1 MNLYLLAV
9 TPLTFYAA
17 CALLRERSPC
27 VPIVLWRRFLIGG
40 LLALPGYLGA
50 GIVAG
55 WFGSSYAP
63 AALFARLT
71 TTGYLLPVGM
81 AAAAALA
88 VELPAELA
96 ARRGA
101 ETAGR
106 QAGDSRGD
114 DGRGDDALPVL
125 ASMAGFVAFF
135 VTIEL
140 AAGRLP
146 SSPMQLL
153 IMPTLRA
160 ATIVVLAFA
169 WTRRER
175 PIAAVLISVAA
186 VLFAGEVSHLY
197 AVGFRV
203 PAGVLAA
210 AAAGAGGIALRA
222 MRGSP

>member
-1 MNLYLLAV
+1 MTLYLLAV

-17 CALLRERSPC
+17 CALLRERPPC

-40 LLALPGYLGA
+40 LLALPGFLAA

-81 AAAAALA
+81 AAVAALA
-88 VELPAELA
+88 VKLSAELA

-101 ETAGR
+101 AEADRHAG
-106 QAGDSRGD
+106 GGT
-114 DGRGDDALPVL
+114 GDDALPVL
-125 ASMAGFVAFF
+125 ASMAGFIAFF
-135 VTIEL
+135 AAVEL
-140 AAGRLP
+140 AAGRVP
-146 SSPMQLL
+146 PSPMHLL

-175 PIAAVLISVAA
+175 PIAAVLIAVAA

-203 PAGVLAA
+203 PAAVLAA
-210 AAAGAGGIALRA
+210 AAAAAGGIALRA
-222 MRGSP
+222 MRASP

>member
-1 MNLYLLAV
+1 MSLYLLAV

-27 VPIVLWRRFLIGG
+27 VTIVLLRRFLIGG

-50 GIVAG
+50 GIVTG

-63 AALFARLT
+63 VSLFARLT
-71 TTGYLLPVGM
+71 TTGYVLPAGM
-81 AAAAALA
+81 AAVAALA
-88 VELPAELA
+88 VELPAARA

-101 ETAGR
+101 
-106 QAGDSRGD
+106 
-114 DGRGDDALPVL
+114 GDDALPVL
-125 ASMAGFVAFF
+125 ASMAGFIAFF
-135 VTIEL
+135 AAIEL

-146 SSPMQLL
+146 PSPMQLL

-175 PIAAVLISVAA
+175 PLAAVLVAVAA
-186 VLFAGEVSHLY
+186 ILFAGEVSHLY
-197 AVGFRV
+197 AVGSRV
-203 PAGVLAA
+203 PAGALAA
-210 AAAGAGGIALRA
+210 AAAGAGGFALRA

>member
-1 MNLYLLAV
+1 MSLYLLAV

-27 VPIVLWRRFLIGG
+27 VPIVLLRRFLIGG

-50 GIVAG
+50 GIVTG

-63 AALFARLT
+63 VALFARLT
-71 TTGYLLPVGM
+71 TTGYVLPAGM
-81 AAAAALA
+81 AAVAALA
-88 VELPAELA
+88 VELPAARA

-101 ETAGR
+101 
-106 QAGDSRGD
+106 GDG
-114 DGRGDDALPVL
+114 ALPVL
-125 ASMAGFVAFF
+125 ASMTGFIAFF
-135 VTIEL
+135 AAIEL

-146 SSPMQLL
+146 PSPMQLL
-153 IMPTLRA
+153 IMPTLRV

-175 PIAAVLISVAA
+175 PLAAVLVAVAA
-186 VLFAGEVSHLY
+186 ILFAGEVSHLY
-197 AVGFRV
+197 AVGFRA
-203 PAGVLAA
+203 PAGALAA
-210 AAAGAGGIALRA
+210 AAAGAGGFALRA

>member
-81 AAAAALA
+81 AAVAALA
-88 VELPAELA
+88 AEVPTGLA

-101 ETAGR
+101 EAADRRAGVRTA
-106 QAGDSRGD
+106 
-114 DGRGDDALPVL
+114 DDALLVL
-125 ASMAGFVAFF
+125 ASMAGFIAFF
-135 VTIEL
+135 AAIEV
-140 AAGRLP
+140 AAGRVP

-160 ATIVVLAFA
+160 AAIVVLAFA

-175 PIAAVLISVAA
+175 PLAAVLIAVAA
-186 VLFAGEVSHLY
+186 LLFAGEVSHLY

>member
-1 MNLYLLAV
+1 MSLYLLAV
-9 TPLTFYAA
+9 MPLTFYAA
-17 CALLRERSPC
+17 CSLLRRQSPC
-27 VPIVLWRRFLIGG
+27 VPIDLWRRFLIGG

-55 WFGSSYAP
+55 WFGSSYGP

-71 TTGYLLPVGM
+71 TTGFLLPAGM
-81 AAAAALA
+81 AAVAALG
-88 VELPAELA
+88 VELVSALA

-101 ETAGR
+101 GQRER
-106 QAGDSRGD
+106 HE
-114 DGRGDDALPVL
+114 DDARHDALAVL
-125 ASMAGFVAFF
+125 APMAGFSTFF
-135 VTIEL
+135 ATIEL

-175 PIAAVLISVAA
+175 PLAALLIAVAA
-186 VLFAGEVSHLY
+186 LLFAGEVSYLY
-197 AVGFRV
+197 AVGFRA
-203 PAGVLAA
+203 PAAALAA
-210 AAAGAGGIALRA
+210 AAAGAGGLALRA
-222 MRGSP
+222 MRGNP

>member
-1 MNLYLLAV
+1 
-9 TPLTFYAA
+9 
-17 CALLRERSPC
+17 
-27 VPIVLWRRFLIGG
+27 
-40 LLALPGYLGA
+40 
-50 GIVAG
+50 
-55 WFGSSYAP
+55 
-63 AALFARLT
+63 
-71 TTGYLLPVGM
+71 M
-81 AAAAALA
+81 AAVAALA
-88 VELPAELA
+88 AEVPTEL

-101 ETAGR
+101 EAADRPAGVRTA
-106 QAGDSRGD
+106 
-114 DGRGDDALPVL
+114 DDALLVL
-125 ASMAGFVAFF
+125 ASMAGFIAFF
-135 VTIEL
+135 AAIEV
-140 AAGRLP
+140 AAGRVP

-175 PIAAVLISVAA
+175 PLAAVLIAVAA
-186 VLFAGEVSHLY
+186 LLFAGEVSHLY